1 MSEKSK
7 YTYIYF
13 YLFYHPRYSQKH
25 FVNILAKKA
34 NHYTHPIPVGKKG
47 NKALYDNNF
56 KENYF
61 LPILSKSAFTFVYIL
76 STKKNS
82 AKSHKIEKG

>member
-1 MSEKSK
+1 M
-7 YTYIYF
+7 
-13 YLFYHPRYSQKH
+13 
-25 FVNILAKKA
+25 

-47 NKALYDNNF
+47 NKALYDKDF

-82 AKSHKIEKG
+82 ATSHKIEKGRGYRKKMMRRPLSV